1 MLFFLMQR
9 LFKILTLVG
18 LLISFSTPAA
28 AQVSNVNATV
38 TGNEKPCSATGNMI
52 DFPNGYANC
61 SATATKWET
70 KIYEMGVCTA
80 HPFGSAK
87 TGVSLDTAKCEVFY
101 TETNPSNL
109 DIAQLIGTSANL
121 SGTMTLPPEGT
132 YSHVYL
138 VLDVVFT
145 SAGEFTNKGTRYYN
159 IAGGDAGTSGAA
171 VDKVSTYANFGASGS
186 CVSGFIGD
194 QTSGGEEM
202 DIFLTNAQFVRS
214 PAVGD
219 LDGSGSCA
227 KKDRLIVVVEGNAPV
242 VITPGT
248 YGIQFNFKLTDGG
261 VSFQD
266 NDCPVHGGGGCDGV
280 PDDFELGSI
289 DAEFVISGN

>member
-38 TGNEKPCSATGNMI
+38 TGGEKPCSATGNMI
-52 DFPNGYANC
+52 DTPNGYANC
-61 SATATKWET
+61 TATATKWET
-70 KIYEMGVCTA
+70 KIYEMGVCKA

-87 TGVSLDTAKCEVFY
+87 TRVSLDASKCEAFY

-109 DIAQLIGTSANL
+109 DIAKLIGTSANL
-121 SGTMTLPPEGT
+121 SGTITLPPEGK
-132 YSHVYL
+132 YSYVYI
-138 VLDVVFT
+138 VFDVVFT
-145 SAGEFTNKGTRYYN
+145 SAGEFTNNGVRYYN
-159 IAGGDAGTSGAA
+159 IAGGDAGTSGAP
-171 VDKVSTYANFGASGS
+171 VDKVTTFFNFGAPGS

-202 DIFLTNAQFVRS
+202 DVFLTDALYARS

-219 LDGSGSCA
+219 LNGSNNCA
-227 KKDRLIVVVEGNAPV
+227 KNTRLIVVVEGATPV
-242 VITPGT
+242 VITPKTNGMK
-248 YGIQFNFKLTDGG
+248 FNFKVTDGG

-289 DAEFVISGN
+289 DAEFVVSGN

>member
-1 MLFFLMQR
+1 MFSQR
-9 LFKILTLVG
+9 LCKLLTLVG
-18 LLISFSTPAA
+18 LVISFSTPAA

-38 TGNEKPCSATGNMI
+38 TGIEKPCSATGNMI

-61 SATATKWET
+61 TATATKWET

-87 TGVSLDTAKCEVFY
+87 TGVSLDATKCAVFY
-101 TETNPSNL
+101 AETNPSNL

-121 SGTMTLPPEGT
+121 SGTMTLPPEGG
-132 YSHVYL
+132 YSHAYIVF
-138 VLDVVFT
+138 DVVFT
-145 SAGEFTNKGTRYYN
+145 SAGEFTNNGTRYYN

-171 VDKVSTYANFGASGS
+171 VDRVTTYINFGDPGS
-186 CVSGFIGD
+186 CVSGYIGD

-202 DIFLTNAQFVRS
+202 DVFLTNDQYVRS
-214 PAVGD
+214 PTVGD
-219 LDGSGSCA
+219 LNGSGNCA
-227 KKDRLIVVVEGNAPV
+227 KNDRLIVVVKGATPV
-242 VITPGT
+242 VITPRT
-248 YGIQFNFKLTDGG
+248 YGINFNFKLTDGG

-280 PDDFELGSI
+280 PDDFELGPI
-289 DAEFVISGN
+289 DGQFVISGN